1 MPRKSTSLSLDADL
15 IARAKDVGVNLSRAA
30 EAGIKDQVRKAEADL
45 RKSNNKDAFA
55 AYDKFISEHGILLSK
70 HRMFKAWLTNSI
82 STEARLG

>member
-45 RKSNNKDAFA
+45 WKQQNEA
-55 AYDKFISEHGILLSK
+55 AIRAYNSRVEAEGLPLDKYLK
-70 HRMFKAWLTNSI
+70 W
-82 STEARLG
+82 